1 MNAKELLGRLCENAI
16 CGESSVYNCGDGA
29 YMRLIKGAAKSD
41 FSKICCECEKLGYTI
56 FQRNDLEENRH
67 TSYNGDMLIHIYF
80 CPSEKS
86 LRVICDPFSARFEC
100 EEPKYERR
108 CGSALWQFENDHSYI
123 DCGMCYILRCAD
135 NSFFIIDSGHFLQP
149 NDHKRIYRFLRERT
163 PDGERTVIAGWF
175 FSHAH
180 DDHVSQFV
188 DFTREYGSAVEIERL
203 YYNDAPIDHRDSM
216 SWGESNKKYIRRFE
230 DCARS
235 CNIPAV
241 KLHTG
246 QRFFVRN
253 LSFDVLCTQED
264 VWPQSLENFNNTS
277 CVLALEADGTRIIF
291 PGDAADVE
299 SDIMTARYT
308 EKTLG
313 CDIMQ
318 QSHHG
323 HSGASPEFYR
333 RADAKT
339 VMFPITKIKFDEEYP
354 KQEANRVA
362 CSIAEEYF
370 IASDGTVEFPL
381 PYSVG
386 SAKVYPDET
395 FENFAAIKMLWGY
408 DYPEEYK
415 KQLFEDFLRRG
426 GLPSL
431 GEVEA

>member
-29 YMRLIKGAAKSD
+29 YMRLIKGAAESD
-41 FSKICCECEKLGYTI
+41 FSKICGECEKLGYTI

-67 TSYNGDMLIHIYF
+67 ASYHGDMLIHIYF

-163 PDGERTVIAGWF
+163 SDGERTVIAGWF

-188 DFTREYGSAVEIERL
+188 DFIREYGSAVEIERL

-235 CNIPAV
+235 CKIPAA

-253 LSFDVLCTQED
+253 LRFDVLCTQED

-333 RADAKT
+333 RAKAKT

-408 DYPEEYK
+408 GYPEEYK
-415 KQLFEDFLRRG
+415 KQLFEEFLRRG
-426 GLPSL
+426 DLPSL

>member
-1 MNAKELLGRLCENAI
+1 MNAKELLSRVCGSVSDNEI
-16 CGESSVYNCGDGA
+16 CIYNCGDGT
-29 YMRLIKGAAKSD
+29 YMRLIKNASETD
-41 FSKICCECEKLGYTI
+41 FIKICNECERLGYTL
-56 FQRNDLEENRH
+56 FQRNDIEENIH
-67 TSYNGDMLIHIYF
+67 ASYCGDMLIHTYF
-80 CPSEKS
+80 CPAEKI
-86 LRVICDPFSARFEC
+86 LRVICDPYSVDFER

-135 NSFFIIDSGHFLQP
+135 NSFFIIDGGHFLQP

-163 PDGERTVIAGWF
+163 PDGEQAVISGWF

-188 DFTREYGSAVEIERL
+188 DFIREYGSEVDIEKL
-203 YYNDAPIDHRDSM
+203 YYNDAPIDHRDNM
-216 SWGESNKKYIRRFE
+216 SWGEANKKYIRRFE

-235 CNIPAV
+235 CGIPAV

-253 LSFDVLCTQED
+253 LRFDVLCTQED
-264 VWPQSLENFNNTS
+264 VWPKSLENFNNTS
-277 CVLALEADGTRIIF
+277 CALALEADGTRIIF

-308 EKTLG
+308 AKTLG

-323 HSGASPEFYR
+323 HSGTSPEFYQM
-333 RADAKT
+333 ANAKT

-381 PYSVG
+381 PYKVG

-408 DYPEEYK
+408 DYPDKYK
-415 KQLFEDFLRRG
+415 KQLFEEFLRRG
-426 GLPSL
+426 GLPAL
-431 GEVEA
+431 DEIEA

>member
-1 MNAKELLGRLCENAI
+1 
-16 CGESSVYNCGDGA
+16 
-29 YMRLIKGAAKSD
+29 
-41 FSKICCECEKLGYTI
+41 
-56 FQRNDLEENRH
+56 
-67 TSYNGDMLIHIYF
+67 
-80 CPSEKS
+80 
-86 LRVICDPFSARFEC
+86 
-100 EEPKYERR
+100 
-108 CGSALWQFENDHSYI
+108 
-123 DCGMCYILRCAD
+123 MCYILRCAD
-135 NSFFIIDSGHFLQP
+135 NSFFIIDGGHFLQP

-163 PDGERTVIAGWF
+163 PDGEHTVISGWF

-188 DFTREYGSAVEIERL
+188 DFIREYGSAVDIEKL
-203 YYNDAPIDHRDSM
+203 YYNDAPIDHRDNM
-216 SWGESNKKYIRRFE
+216 SWGEANKKYIRRFE

-235 CNIPAV
+235 CGIPTV

-253 LSFDVLCTQED
+253 LRFDVLCTHED
-264 VWPQSLENFNNTS
+264 VWPKSLENFNNTS
-277 CVLALEADGTRIIF
+277 CALALEADGTRIIF

-308 EKTLG
+308 AKTLG

-323 HSGASPEFYR
+323 HSGTSPEFYQM
-333 RADAKT
+333 ANAKT

-381 PYSVG
+381 PYKVG
-386 SAKVYPDET
+386 SAKIYPDET

-408 DYPEEYK
+408 DYPDEYK
-415 KQLFEDFLRRG
+415 KQLFEEFLRRG
-426 GLPSL
+426 GLPAL
-431 GEVEA
+431 DEIEA

>member
-16 CGESSVYNCGDGA
+16 CGESSVYDCGDGA
-29 YMRLIKGAAKSD
+29 YMRLIKGAAESD
-41 FSKICCECEKLGYTI
+41 FSKICGECEKLGYTI

-67 TSYNGDMLIHIYF
+67 ASYHGDMLIHIYF

-188 DFTREYGSAVEIERL
+188 DFIREYGSTVEIERL

-253 LSFDVLCTQED
+253 LRFDVLCTQED

-313 CDIMQ
+313 CGIMQ

>member
-1 MNAKELLGRLCENAI
+1 MDIKELLDRVCGSINDNEI
-16 CGESSVYNCGDGA
+16 CIYNCGDGA
-29 YMRLIKGAAKSD
+29 YMRLIKNASETD
-41 FSKICCECEKLGYTI
+41 FIKICGECEELGYTL
-56 FQRNDLEENRH
+56 FQRNDIEENIH
-67 TSYNGDMLIHIYF
+67 ASYRGDMLIHAYF
-80 CPSEKS
+80 CPAEKI
-86 LRVICDPFSARFEC
+86 LRVICDPYSVDFER

-135 NSFFIIDSGHFLQP
+135 NSFFIIDGGHFLQP

-163 PDGERTVIAGWF
+163 PDGERAVISGWF

-188 DFTREYGSAVEIERL
+188 DFIREYGSAVDIEKL
-203 YYNDAPIDHRDSM
+203 YYNDAPIDHRDNM
-216 SWGESNKKYIRRFE
+216 SWGEANKKYIRRFE

-235 CNIPAV
+235 CGIPTV

-253 LSFDVLCTQED
+253 LRFDVLCTQED
-264 VWPQSLENFNNTS
+264 VWPKSLENFNNTS
-277 CVLALEADGTRIIF
+277 CALALEADGTRIIF

-308 EKTLG
+308 AKTLG

-323 HSGASPEFYR
+323 HSGTSPGFYQM
-333 RADAKT
+333 ANAKT

-381 PYSVG
+381 PYKVG
-386 SAKVYPDET
+386 SAKIYPDET

-408 DYPEEYK
+408 DYPDEYK
-415 KQLFEDFLRRG
+415 KQLFEEFLRRG
-426 GLPSL
+426 GLPAL
-431 GEVEA
+431 DEIEA

>member
-29 YMRLIKGAAKSD
+29 YMRLIKGAAESD
-41 FSKICCECEKLGYTI
+41 FSKICGECEKLGYTI

-67 TSYNGDMLIHIYF
+67 ASYNGDMLIHIYF

-188 DFTREYGSAVEIERL
+188 DFIREYGSAVEIERL

-253 LSFDVLCTQED
+253 LRFDVLCTQED

-277 CVLALEADGTRIIF
+277 CVLALEADGTKIIF

-395 FENFAAIKMLWGY
+395 FENFAAIKMLWDY

>member
-1 MNAKELLGRLCENAI
+1 MDTKELLGRVCGNINDNEI
-16 CGESSVYNCGDGA
+16 CIYDCGDGA
-29 YMRLIKGAAKSD
+29 YMRLIKNASGSD
-41 FSKICCECEKLGYTI
+41 FLKICGECERLGYTL
-56 FQRNDLEENRH
+56 FQRNDIEENIHASHR
-67 TSYNGDMLIHIYF
+67 GDMLIHAYF
-80 CPSEKS
+80 CPAEKI
-86 LRVICDPFSARFEC
+86 LRVICDPYSVKFEC

-135 NSFFIIDSGHFLQP
+135 NSFFIIDGGHFLQP

-163 PDGERTVIAGWF
+163 PDGEQTVISGWF

-188 DFTREYGSAVEIERL
+188 DFIREYGSAVDIEKL
-203 YYNDAPIDHRDSM
+203 YYNDAPIGHRDNM
-216 SWGESNKKYIRRFE
+216 SWGEANKKYIRRFE

-235 CNIPAV
+235 CGIPTV

-246 QRFFVRN
+246 QQFFVRN
-253 LSFDVLCTQED
+253 LRFDVLCTQED
-264 VWPQSLENFNNTS
+264 VWPKSLENFNNTS
-277 CVLALEADGTRIIF
+277 CALALEADGTRIIF

-308 EKTLG
+308 AKTLG

-323 HSGASPEFYR
+323 HNGTSPEFYQM
-333 RADAKT
+333 ANAKT

-381 PYSVG
+381 PYKVG
-386 SAKVYPDET
+386 SAKIYPDET

-408 DYPEEYK
+408 DYPDEYK
-415 KQLFEDFLRRG
+415 KQLFEEFLRRG
-426 GLPSL
+426 GLPAL
-431 GEVEA
+431 DEIEA